1 MRIWTLVQGFNS
13 NDFELQIKDKM
24 GLNKGV
30 RIEEKL
36 NLTQDLNSKEGLN
49 IYKEWKFDKE
59 DFDVLSELKNWPGS
73 GMKFGSMDLI
83 QMKGYSKSKQGL
95 T

>member
-1 MRIWTLVQGFNS
+1 LVQGFNS

-30 RIEEKL
+30 RIEENL

-49 IYKEWKFDKE
+49 IYKE
-59 DFDVLSELKNWPGS
+59 
-73 GMKFGSMDLI
+73 
-83 QMKGYSKSKQGL
+83 
-95 T
+95 